1 MLDKNNEKFDL
12 YWDDED
18 FDEDIENEDETA
30 DDEDAADDE
39 GAPFEITIE
48 DALYLAQDV
57 DENGI
62 PNSTASVSIEEGL
75 DDGTTRSK
83 SNSFITKGVF
93 SFSISG
99 GCAVVQIDFPRSAT
113 VEYNR
118 VSKVLDKWFSNR
130 DNEEY
135 AECILMTTIL
145 PKTLRGKLVF
155 IFEDLVYYTGIAMKD
170 SERLIL
176 CFDNELATAAEIE
189 GVDFDDILR
198 EAEVEAKRE
207 EELVQNEYNQ
217 LLEEIEQTEDF
228 NPYEE
233 SIKEDYGSADIG
245 DSDNENDESEKV
257 ENTEREKKRYGMRI
271 SK

>member
-1 MLDKNNEKFDL
+1 MFDKNNDKFDL
-12 YWDDED
+12 SWDDED
-18 FDEDIENEDETA
+18 FDEDIENEDNAA
-30 DDEDAADDE
+30 DDEDN
-39 GAPFEITIE
+39 PFEITIE
-48 DALYLAQDV
+48 DALYLAQYV
-57 DENGI
+57 DENGV

-75 DDGTTRSK
+75 DDGTSKTRS
-83 SNSFITKGVF
+83 NCFITEGVF

-118 VSKVLDKWFSNR
+118 ASKILDKWFSNR

-145 PKTLRGKLVF
+145 PKALRGKLVF
-155 IFEDLVYYTGIAMKD
+155 MFEDLVYYTGIAMKD

-189 GVDFDDILR
+189 EVDFDDILR
-198 EAEVEAKRE
+198 EAEIEAKRE
-207 EELVQNEYNQ
+207 EELVQHEYNQ

-245 DSDNENDESEKV
+245 DSDNENDESENV
-257 ENTEREKKRYGMRI
+257 ENIENEKKRYGMRI